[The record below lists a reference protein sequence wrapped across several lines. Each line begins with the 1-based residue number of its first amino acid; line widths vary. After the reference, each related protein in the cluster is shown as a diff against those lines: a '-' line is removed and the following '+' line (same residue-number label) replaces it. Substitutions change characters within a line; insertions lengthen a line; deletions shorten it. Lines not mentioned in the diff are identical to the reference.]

1 MQRGATLKDVAKL
14 AGVSVATVSRV
25 INGHANVSAE
35 TRASVERAILK
46 LNYSPNTIARSLV
59 TGRTG
64 VISLI
69 IVQEDPIVPTTWFY
83 ELPIVQSIYDYLK
96 GQDWELQIAMCSY
109 REFQEP
115 AFLPRHFNKRTV
127 DGVLILSAWMVER
140 HIVSELKERNLPHV
154 IIGAHDPDYESLCIE
169 YDNEGAIRSLVE
181 HLWNSGHQIF
191 GLIGGAPYQLHMHG
205 RIQGFASAL
214 EEFGLPTWNRLT
226 KYGDWS
232 IESGYELMQEFLA
245 REPNPTAVVCGN
257 DYIAVGA
264 MRAITEQ
271 GLRIPEDI
279 AVVGFDDTV
288 VSQIISPTLTTVRL
302 PLAQAGRLAAERL
315 VRELDKPSPDNR
327 RVVLP
332 CEIVIRDSS
341 KSS

>member
-191 GLIGGAPYQLHMHG
+191 RPNRERLISSICTAY
-205 RIQGFASAL
+205 QGFASAL

-232 IESGYELMQEFLA
+232 IESGYELMQEFWS
-245 REPNPTAVVCGN
+245 EPNPRWWSAET
-257 DYIAVGA
+257 
-264 MRAITEQ
+264 
-271 GLRIPEDI
+271 
-279 AVVGFDDTV
+279 
-288 VSQIISPTLTTVRL
+288 IISRS
-302 PLAQAGRLAAERL
+302 GR
-315 VRELDKPSPDNR
+315 
-327 RVVLP
+327 
-332 CEIVIRDSS
+332 CE
-341 KSS
+341 